1 MRLSET
7 LILCG
12 PRVVHGLSQ
21 TPSNNPLDGCIDVP
35 PPSTVSY
42 AVRET
47 GIPALA
53 MFHAFVV
60 SASTFS
66 RY

>member
-12 PRVVHGLSQ
+12 PRVVRGACSIL
-21 TPSNNPLDGCIDVP
+21 NPLHGCIDVP